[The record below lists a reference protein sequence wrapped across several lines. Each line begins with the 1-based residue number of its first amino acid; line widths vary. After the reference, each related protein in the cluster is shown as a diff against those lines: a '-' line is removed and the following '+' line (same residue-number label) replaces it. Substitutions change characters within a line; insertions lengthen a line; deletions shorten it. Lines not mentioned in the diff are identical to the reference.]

1 MKEVIFTSDAPPDS
15 EELKKMLF
23 GDESDPRSMNYVR
36 VLKRPE
42 LPWGRI
48 LLSLIGSGLFLT
60 GIAWGIF
67 SLRIPTWLQWVSTIT
82 AICLY
87 LLIHLKSISICGV
100 RIYQR
105 FAPDSIRNKCRF
117 EPSCSEYMILSIQKY
132 GVIHGI
138 RKGINRLKRC
148 NIHNG
153 GYDAP

>member
-1 MKEVIFTSDAPPDS
+1 MID
-15 EELKKMLF
+15 
-23 GDESDPRSMNYVR
+23 
-36 VLKRPE
+36 
-42 LPWGRI
+42 
-48 LLSLIGSGLFLT
+48 
-60 GIAWGIF
+60 IF
-67 SLRIPTWLQWVSTIT
+67 SCKKYTRSVNSTGYMSVNVPIIHST
-82 AICLY
+82 GVQ
-87 LLIHLKSISICGV
+87 LIHLKSISICGV

-153 GYDAP
+153 GYDTP